1 MADIEPIYCAEQIVI
16 PPNLADILKGW
27 TKEVVRMQPENLVE
41 FAAIYFANLANV
53 SKTRQD
59 FEPPSVSQ
67 LLDIYVRVA
76 DNKMLPK
83 EDLVGV
89 CVGCGVDANILDKV
103 FRTGG
108 FTGDLISTVGFLTML
123 IASTASGLTDTLESV
138 FEVFGEAGNLDTE
151 KFLEILNTIAA
162 RDEDVPTDLSA
173 RLKVSLAGKK
183 TITVVEL
190 FDDENMKQL
199 AASLAE

>member
-53 SKTRQD
+53 SKTRQE

>member
-53 SKTRQD
+53 SKTRRD
-59 FEPPSVSQ
+59 FEPPTVSQ
-67 LLDIYVRVA
+67 LLDIYVRIQ
-76 DNKMLPK
+76 DNKVLPK
-83 EDLVGV
+83 EDVVGV

-108 FTGDLISTVGFLTML
+108 FTNDLISTVEFLTML

-138 FEVFGEAGNLDTE
+138 FEVFGDKGNLETA
-151 KFLEILNTIAA
+151 KFIEILKYISA
-162 RDEDVPTDLSA
+162 RDEDIPADLPA
-173 RLKVSLAGKK
+173 RLMVSLADKG
-183 TITVVEL
+183 TISVVEL
-190 FDDENMKQL
+190 FDDENMKKL
-199 AASLAE
+199 AASLAA

>member
-53 SKTRQD
+53 SKTRRD
-59 FEPPSVSQ
+59 FEPPTVSQ
-67 LLDIYVRVA
+67 LLDIYVRIQ
-76 DNKMLPK
+76 DNKVLPK
-83 EDLVGV
+83 EDVVGV
-89 CVGCGVDANILDKV
+89 CIGCGVDANILDKV

-108 FTGDLISTVGFLTML
+108 FTNDLISTVEFLTML

-138 FEVFGEAGNLDTE
+138 FEVFGDNGNLETA
-151 KFLEILNTIAA
+151 KFIEILKYISA
-162 RDEDVPTDLSA
+162 RDEDIPADLPA
-173 RLKVSLAGKK
+173 RLVVSLADKD
-183 TITVVEL
+183 TISVVEL
-190 FDDENMKQL
+190 FDDENMKKL
-199 AASLAE
+199 AANLAE